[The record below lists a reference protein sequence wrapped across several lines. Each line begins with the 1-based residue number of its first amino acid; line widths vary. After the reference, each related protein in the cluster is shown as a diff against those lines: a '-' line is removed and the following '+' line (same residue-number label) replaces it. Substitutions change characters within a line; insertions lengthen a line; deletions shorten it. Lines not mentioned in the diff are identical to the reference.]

1 MGRDK
6 KDLNQRFRHRDRY
19 TGEFGLR
26 ASIGS
31 RTRSPEG
38 NSFGGFQLWEETMS
52 RNFLVTA
59 VAAASLVAFSAS
71 GFAQEAIK
79 SSKSDTSDRMGGGGG
94 AKGAGALP
102 RRKS

>member
-1 MGRDK
+1 
-6 KDLNQRFRHRDRY
+6 
-19 TGEFGLR
+19 
-26 ASIGS
+26 
-31 RTRSPEG
+31 
-38 NSFGGFQLWEETMS
+38 MS

-94 AKGAGALP
+94 ARAPVLCQDENREKQQVERQRTHGWGWRCAQWWRSP
-102 RRKS
+102 RHD

>member
-1 MGRDK
+1 
-6 KDLNQRFRHRDRY
+6 
-19 TGEFGLR
+19 
-26 ASIGS
+26 
-31 RTRSPEG
+31 
-38 NSFGGFQLWEETMS
+38 MS

-102 RRKS
+102 RRKP